1 MLGIGLYV
9 YTMCTHNDSNP
20 YARTWALSSFS
31 LSLSGE
37 REEAGA
43 LSMLALKVLTVSESR
58 EGFSKLS
65 FADALYDTVPRK

>member
-1 MLGIGLYV
+1 MGSIKLL
-9 YTMCTHNDSNP
+9 
-20 YARTWALSSFS
+20 S

>member
-1 MLGIGLYV
+1 MSTRCVLITIQTHTQERGLYQ
-9 YTMCTHNDSNP
+9 
-20 YARTWALSSFS
+20 AS
-31 LSLSGE
+31 LSLSLGGE
-37 REEAGA
+37 EEAGA